1 MELHIDV
8 VWFYPLCNA
17 VVSDN
22 GQRCIGRSA
31 RWCVVTKDGDT
42 MVLLSGSGVSVD
54 VDNTMVCRRMLEVIC
69 FGFACERRLRR
80 ARWRHKVAS
89 IV

>member
-42 MVLLSGSGVSVD
+42 MALFV
-54 VDNTMVCRRMLEVIC
+54 MLV
-69 FGFACERRLRR
+69 R
-80 ARWRHKVAS
+80 ARNS
-89 IV
+89 NI